1 MKVALVHDYLR
12 EYGNAE
18 RVLQGLHH
26 LYPQAPVYTAF
37 IDYKGLGE
45 HGDRFAGWDIRP
57 TIAQQLP
64 GITQLFHAYRLG
76 IPYFWEPLD
85 LSEYDLVISCS
96 SSYLSQAVLTHSQT
110 LHINYCLTPPRYL
123 WEPIPITP
131 YPSNWYTRW
140 VDTTLRQY
148 DFYAAQR
155 VDRWITNSE
164 IAARR
169 IRKFYRR
176 QVEVISP
183 PVPVQGYGEAGDR
196 YYLYMGSLTAEQQVD
211 LAVAAC
217 SQLNR
222 PLWVVG
228 TGEEAERLQHIASPC
243 VQFLGN
249 VPSTQLSELYA
260 GAIAVIHPSAY
271 EDFGFVPVEAMGRG
285 IPVIASAQSGMKD
298 IILNFRTGLLFPQP
312 TVENLCE
319 AIEQFEKLRFSAQ
332 ACIERAEEFAE
343 SVFAAKLEWFIAKA
357 LDDHQHG
364 TSSSASES

>member
-1 MKVALVHDYLR
+1 MKVALIHDYLR
-12 EYGNAE
+12 EYGDAE

-37 IDYKGLGE
+37 IDYQELGE
-45 HGDRFAGWDIRP
+45 QVDRLSGWDIRP

-64 GITQLFHAYRLG
+64 GMTQHFHAYRLG
-76 IPYFWEPLD
+76 LPYFWESLN

-96 SSYLSQAVLTHSQT
+96 SNYLSHAVLTHSHT
-110 LHINYCLTPPRYL
+110 LHLSYCLTPPRYL

-131 YPSNWYTRW
+131 YPNHWYTRW
-140 VDTTLRQY
+140 LDTRLRQY

-155 VDRWITNSE
+155 VDRFITNSE
-164 IAARR
+164 MAARR

-176 QVEVISP
+176 QVEVIAP
-183 PVPVQGYGEAGDR
+183 PVPIQGYGEAGNQ
-196 YYLYMGSLTAEQQVD
+196 YYLYIGDLSTKQQVD
-211 LAVAAC
+211 LAVSAC
-217 SQLNR
+217 SRLNR

-228 TGEEAERLQHIASPC
+228 AGAEAERLRQIASPC
-243 VQFLGN
+243 VRFLGK
-249 VPSTQLSELYA
+249 VPSAHLSELYD

-271 EDFGFVPVEAMGRG
+271 EDFGYIPIEAMGRG
-285 IPVIASAQSGMKD
+285 IPVIASEQSGMKE

-312 TVENLCE
+312 TVESLCA

-343 SVFAAKLEWFIAKA
+343 SVFAAKLAWFIAKA

-364 TSSSASES
+364 TQAGTSES

>member
-37 IDYKGLGE
+37 IDYPQLGDQA
-45 HGDRFAGWDIRP
+45 DRFAGWDLRP

-64 GITQLFHAYRLG
+64 GIAQQFHAYRFGL
-76 IPYFWEPLD
+76 PYFWESLD
-85 LSEYDLVISCS
+85 LSEYDLVLSCS
-96 SSYLSQAVLTHSQT
+96 SSYLSHAVLTHSHT
-110 LHINYCLTPPRYL
+110 LHVNYCLTPPRYL

-131 YPSNWYTRW
+131 YPRHWYTRW
-140 VDTTLRQY
+140 LDTRLRQY

-155 VDRWITNSE
+155 VDRFITNSE

-176 QVEVISP
+176 PVEVISP
-183 PVPVQGYGEAGDR
+183 PVPVQGYGEAGDQ
-196 YYLYMGSLTAEQQVD
+196 YYLYVGSLTSEQQVD

-222 PLWVVG
+222 PLWIVG
-228 TGEEAERLQHIASPC
+228 TGEEAERLQQFASPC
-243 VQFLGN
+243 VKFLGRL
-249 VPSTQLSELYA
+249 SDSHISELYDR
-260 GAIAVIHPSAY
+260 AIAVIHPSAY

-285 IPVIASAQSGMKD
+285 IPVIASEQSGMKD
-298 IILNFRTGLLFPQP
+298 IILDFRTGLLFPQP
-312 TVENLCE
+312 TVESLCD
-319 AIEQFEKLRFSAQ
+319 AIVQFEKLRFSAQ

-343 SVFAAKLEWFIAKA
+343 SVFTAKLEWFIAKA
-357 LDDHQHG
+357 LDDHHHG
-364 TSSSASES
+364 TLTSNLES

>member
-26 LYPQAPVYTAF
+26 IYPNAPVYTAF
-37 IDYKGLGE
+37 IDYSQLGD
-45 HGDRFAGWDIRP
+45 HADRFANWDLRP
-57 TIAQQLP
+57 TIAQQFP
-64 GITQLFHAYRLG
+64 GITQQFHAYRLG
-76 IPYFWEPLD
+76 LPYIWELLN

-96 SSYLSQAVLTHSQT
+96 SNYFSHAVLTHSHT
-110 LHINYCLTPPRYL
+110 LHVNYCLTPPRYL
-123 WEPIPITP
+123 WEPIPVTP
-131 YPSNWYTRW
+131 YPQNWYTRW
-140 VDTTLRQY
+140 VDTQLRQY

-176 QVEVISP
+176 QVEVIAP
-183 PVPVQGYGEAGDR
+183 PVPIQGDGEAGNQ
-196 YYLYMGSLTAEQQVD
+196 YYLYIGSLTAEQQVD
-211 LAVAAC
+211 LAVQAC
-217 SQLNR
+217 SRLNR

-228 TGEEAERLQHIASPC
+228 TGAETERLRQIAGPC
-243 VQFLGN
+243 VRFLGN
-249 VPSTQLSELYA
+249 VTPAHLPELYT

-271 EDFGFVPVEAMGRG
+271 EDFAVMPVEAMGRG
-285 IPVIASAQSGMKD
+285 IPVIASEQSGMKE
-298 IILNFRTGLLFPQP
+298 IILNFRTGLLFTQP
-312 TVENLCE
+312 TVESLCA

-343 SVFAAKLEWFIAKA
+343 SVFSAKLEWFIAKA

-364 TSSSASES
+364 TSSSTSES